1 MKKWADRVSEN
12 NWEGFMLRKDV
23 PFKTGRSRDLL
34 KYKPFVE
41 DFETRVIRTVNGQQV
56 FAVPGEGNKLFDGVK
71 YLVIQ
76 LSTGDEVPCRYGI
89 V

>member
-1 MKKWADRVSEN
+1 
-12 NWEGFMLRKDV
+12 MLRKDV

-71 YLVIQ
+71 YLNNNYLLVMRSMSVRDC
-76 LSTGDEVPCRYGI
+76 LRNKERYGFKTQN
-89 V
+89 